1 MKSMQLTATVSVDG
15 KLTVQLPA
23 IIPPGEHRVVLVME
37 DKFAAPP
44 VEIPKPR
51 LKLNVLK
58 WQTWPAEST
67 FRREELYEDDGR

>member
-1 MKSMQLTATVSVDG
+1 MKSMQVTATVSVDG

-23 IIPPGEHRVVLVME
+23 IIPPGEHRVVLVMD

-44 VEIPKPR
+44 VNIPKPL

-58 WQTWPAEST
+58 WQAWPTEST
-67 FRREELYEDDGR
+67 FRREEIYEDGGR